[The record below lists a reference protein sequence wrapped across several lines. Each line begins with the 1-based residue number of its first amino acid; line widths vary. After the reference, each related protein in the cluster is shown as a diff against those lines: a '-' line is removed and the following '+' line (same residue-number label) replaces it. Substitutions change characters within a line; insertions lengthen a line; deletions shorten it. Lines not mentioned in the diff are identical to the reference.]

1 MEDLLVIYKLSG
13 ETPLESLNRLRNSFS
28 ELRKEK
34 LSYAGR
40 LDPLAQGV
48 LLVLVGETNK
58 ERGRYLNFDKTYY
71 FDVLFGVESDSFDPL
86 GLVKKG
92 SLPSEKLSNVISTV
106 SSNWLGKREQFY
118 PPFSSKTVKGKPL
131 FQWTR
136 EGKKVVLPSREIF
149 IYNFDFLQ
157 RVDVPV
163 SFLVKEAKEKIKR
176 VRGDFRQLEAIKCWN
191 KIEKSSLSKETL
203 PLVRFKITASSG
215 TYVRSLAQQMGSRYK
230 SSALAFHIVR
240 VKVGTFDF
248 KDTII

>member
-1 MEDLLVIYKLSG
+1 MKDLLAIYKLPG
-13 ETPLESLNRLRNSFS
+13 ETPLESLNRLRNLFS
-28 ELRKEK
+28 ELKKEK

-58 ERGRYLNFDKTYY
+58 ERERYLKFDKTYY

-92 SLPSEKLSNVISTV
+92 NLPSENLSDVISTV
-106 SSNWLGKREQFY
+106 TSNCIGKRKQFY
-118 PPFSSKTVKGKPL
+118 PPFSSKTVNGKPL

-136 EGKKVVLPSREIF
+136 EGKKVLLPSREIF

-163 SFLVKEAKEKIKR
+163 SFLVKGAKEKIKM
-176 VRGDFRQLEAIKCWN
+176 VKGDFRQFEAIQCWN
-191 KIEKSSLSKETL
+191 KIEKSFSNKETI

-215 TYVRSLAQQMGSRYK
+215 TYVRSLAQQMGLMFN

-248 KDTII
+248 KDTIL